1 MTNKLLSPWLAII
14 TLMLLLI
21 IRIIDPAFVE
31 SVRLRYFDQLI
42 TTKESSIS
50 EQVHVVNIDDAYIKK
65 NGQFPFPRGEYA
77 NIINDLYSRGAGLV
91 VFNIYMPDA
100 DRFGQDRKLEKVL
113 KQYPV
118 ILPHVAT
125 NDNHVANKYLP
136 FRPGVSVIGGDALT
150 LGIKY
155 ENIAPNIQSLNDAAA
170 GVGIVNTIPEI
181 DGVTRRIP
189 TVVNSKGQLYPSIGL
204 ETLRVASGDPSFQV
218 KVEDDRI
225 QVVRIPQF
233 GKINT
238 DELGRVWIDPT
249 VKPIEHSLINLP
261 KTFNNGLVIVGLTA
275 VGLNNPVA
283 TAAGAVYP
291 HYLQATILDTLLSG
305 SNISRPDWA
314 MPTEILIVLM
324 LAIVIIILSRW
335 KYAILPIITIILSLY
350 YSSLYVFSNFSIL
363 LDGIF
368 PIIALSIVYGH
379 AYTVKFISELNQKL
393 QIKKQFGSYVNPTI
407 VEHLQKHPEY
417 CKVGGEEKMLTV
429 VMTDM
434 RNFTALG
441 ASYGDEVEEFTDI
454 MNEYMTYLSV
464 PVLAN
469 DGTLIKFI
477 GDASLHVHG
486 APIPDDKHAIH
497 AVKTAIEM
505 VEAVEKFNEHL
516 ELCGKPPVGM
526 GAGVNTGLVIIGNIG
541 AKTKFGY
548 DVLGDTVSTASRL
561 EGQSKAYGVKL
572 VIGPETATLVKDEY
586 DVFELDN
593 IAVKGRTEPL
603 RMYTIEKETE
613 EHRAFLKAYYN
624 GQWVEAIRLIA
635 ECKIVSP
642 MMSAYYNAMEERLLE
657 GVPSNWQGYYI
668 ATSK

>member
-1 MTNKLLSPWLAII
+1 
-14 TLMLLLI
+14 
-21 IRIIDPAFVE
+21 
-31 SVRLRYFDQLI
+31 
-42 TTKESSIS
+42 
-50 EQVHVVNIDDAYIKK
+50 
-65 NGQFPFPRGEYA
+65 
-77 NIINDLYSRGAGLV
+77 
-91 VFNIYMPDA
+91 
-100 DRFGQDRKLEKVL
+100 
-113 KQYPV
+113 
-118 ILPHVAT
+118 
-125 NDNHVANKYLP
+125 
-136 FRPGVSVIGGDALT
+136 
-150 LGIKY
+150 
-155 ENIAPNIQSLNDAAA
+155 
-170 GVGIVNTIPEI
+170 
-181 DGVTRRIP
+181 
-189 TVVNSKGQLYPSIGL
+189 
-204 ETLRVASGDPSFQV
+204 
-218 KVEDDRI
+218 
-225 QVVRIPQF
+225 
-233 GKINT
+233 
-238 DELGRVWIDPT
+238 
-249 VKPIEHSLINLP
+249 
-261 KTFNNGLVIVGLTA
+261 
-275 VGLNNPVA
+275 
-283 TAAGAVYP
+283 
-291 HYLQATILDTLLSG
+291 
-305 SNISRPDWA
+305 
-314 MPTEILIVLM
+314 
-324 LAIVIIILSRW
+324 
-335 KYAILPIITIILSLY
+335 
-350 YSSLYVFSNFSIL
+350 
-363 LDGIF
+363 
-368 PIIALSIVYGH
+368 
-379 AYTVKFISELNQKL
+379 
-393 QIKKQFGSYVNPTI
+393 
-407 VEHLQKHPEY
+407 
-417 CKVGGEEKMLTV
+417 MLTV

-572 VIGPETATLVKDEY
+572 VIGPETATLVEDEY

-624 GQWVEAIRLIA
+624 GQWAEAIRLIA